1 MKKVFAIAILSLS
14 LTSCEEKEV
23 AKPNICLKCVADS
36 WEDTSEYPL
45 AGFPNYGTDKT
56 GLTFDWCDQPADSR
70 NVTKSKFDVRH
81 IYINNVG
88 YKITRRQFYTCN
100 PK

>member
-1 MKKVFAIAILSLS
+1 MKKVLVLAILALS
-14 LTSCEEKEV
+14 ISSCEKKEV
-23 AKPNICLKCVADS
+23 AEPNICLKCVANT

-45 AGFPNYGTDKT
+45 AGFPDYGRDNT
-56 GLTFDWCDQPADSR
+56 GLSFDWCDQPAGSK
-70 NVTKSKFDVRH
+70 NLTKSKFEVRH
-81 IYINNVG
+81 IYIKNVG